1 MQRFFGYPR
10 KMSACDTD
18 CKYEW
23 RLVVRIR
30 TDLLAQCLDI
40 LRSQRAPRHCRAVR
54 RPRWSSGAFV
64 CLQRTAPVDSLSC
77 GSREAAP
84 VTCVTEHKAMTNIM
98 FTDLVFRCVLALAR
112 CLQLRPTP
120 GNPATTAI
128 MSSGHYAIREWT
140 AHSLSASV
148 SCSMRLLASSCVNK
162 LRMKQDNSV

>member
-1 MQRFFGYPR
+1 MDCPR
-10 KMSACDTD
+10 SDVDCDEPADACLVDARYADGMCDTD

-40 LRSQRAPRHCRAVR
+40 LRSQIAPRHCRAVR
-54 RPRWSSGAFV
+54 HPRWSSGAFV
-64 CLQRTAPVDSLSC
+64 CLQRTAPVGSLSC

-84 VTCVTEHKAMTNIM
+84 VTCVTEHKATTNIL

-120 GNPATTAI
+120 DNPATTTI
-128 MSSGHYAIREWT
+128 HV
-140 AHSLSASV
+140 ASNHCGNTE
-148 SCSMRLLASSCVNK
+148 S
-162 LRMKQDNSV
+162 